1 MNCSVCSAELEEGA
15 QFCGVCGT
23 RIEGNDFL
31 PGADQ
36 QGDEQPMVG
45 FIQAI
50 SLGFSNYFNFQGRA
64 TRAEYWWWALF
75 IVIADVLVN
84 FIDAILGTGFIGS
97 LFSLAILIPGLALGA
112 RRLHDIGKSG
122 WWQLLWF
129 AIIVGWI
136 ILLVWAIR
144 QGNRGQNQHGPDP
157 RTTPRQ

>member
-50 SLGFSNYFNFQGRA
+50 SLGFSNYFNIQRRA
-64 TRAEYWWWALF
+64 PRAEYWWRFLYK
-75 IVIADVLVN
+75 VIADVLLN
-84 FIDAILGTGFIGS
+84 FIDSILGTGFIGS
-97 LFSLAILIPGLALGA
+97 LFGLAIIIPGLAVGA

-129 AIIVGWI
+129 AIVVGWI
-136 ILLVWAIR
+136 ILWVWAIR
-144 QGNRGQNQHGPDP
+144 QGNRGQNHYGLDP

>member
-1 MNCSVCSAELEEGA
+1 MNCSVCSTEPEEGA

-31 PGADQ
+31 PGAYQ

-64 TRAEYWWWALF
+64 TRAEYWWWFLF
-75 IVIADVLVN
+75 IVIADVLLG
-84 FIDAILGTGFIGS
+84 FIDSILGTGFIGS
-97 LFSLAILIPGLALGA
+97 LFGLAMIIPGLAVGA

-129 AIIVGWI
+129 AILVGWI
-136 ILLVWAIR
+136 ILWVWAIR
-144 QGNRGQNQHGPDP
+144 QGNRGQNQYGLDP

>member
-23 RIEGNDFL
+23 RIEENDFL
-31 PGADQ
+31 PDAEERGY
-36 QGDEQPMVG
+36 EPMVG

-50 SLGFSNYFNFQGRA
+50 GLGFSNYFNFQGRA
-64 TRAEYWWWALF
+64 TRAEYWWWFLF
-75 IVIADVLVN
+75 IVIADVLLG
-84 FIDAILGTGFIGS
+84 FIDSILGTGFIGS
-97 LFSLAILIPGLALGA
+97 LFGLAIIIPGLALGA

-129 AIIVGWI
+129 AILVGWI
-136 ILLVWAIR
+136 ILWVWAIR
-144 QGNRGQNQHGPDP
+144 QGDRGQTQYGLDP

>member
-23 RIEGNDFL
+23 RVEGNDFL
-31 PGADQ
+31 PGGDE

-45 FIQAI
+45 FTQAI
-50 SLGFSNYFNFQGRA
+50 SLGFSNYINFQGRA
-64 TRAEYWWWALF
+64 TRAEYWWWTLF
-75 IVIADVLVN
+75 IVIADVVLGIV
-84 FIDAILGTGFIGS
+84 DAILGTGFLGS
-97 LFSLAILIPGLALGA
+97 LFGLAIIIPGLALGA

-129 AIIVGWI
+129 AVIVGWI

-144 QGNRGQNQHGPDP
+144 QGNRGQNHYGLDP

>member
-23 RIEGNDFL
+23 RIEGN
-31 PGADQ
+31 DQ

-64 TRAEYWWWALF
+64 TRAEYWWWVLF
-75 IVIADVLVN
+75 IVIADVLLG
-84 FIDAILGTGFIGS
+84 FIDSILGTGFIGS
-97 LFSLAILIPGLALGA
+97 LFGLAILIPGLALGA

-122 WWQLLWF
+122 WWLLLWI
-129 AIIVGWI
+129 AILPGI

-144 QGNRGQNQHGPDP
+144 QGNRGQNHYGLDP

>member
-1 MNCSVCSAELEEGA
+1 MSCSVCSAELEEGA

-23 RIEGNDFL
+23 RVEGNDFL
-31 PGADQ
+31 PGADE

-50 SLGFSNYFNFQGRA
+50 SFGFSNYVNFQGRA
-64 TRAEYWWWALF
+64 TRAEFWWWFLF
-75 IVIADVLVN
+75 IVIADVVLGIV
-84 FIDAILGTGFIGS
+84 DSILGTGFLGS
-97 LFSLAILIPGLALGA
+97 LFGLAIIIPGLALGA
-112 RRLHDIGKSG
+112 RRLHDIGISG

-144 QGNRGQNQHGPDP
+144 QGNRGQNHYGFDP

>member
-1 MNCSVCSAELEEGA
+1 MNCSVCSAELEGGA

-23 RIEGNDFL
+23 RVEGNDFL
-31 PGADQ
+31 PGANE

-45 FIQAI
+45 FTQAI
-50 SLGFSNYFNFQGRA
+50 SLGFSNYINFQGRA
-64 TRAEYWWWALF
+64 TRAEYWWWTLF
-75 IVIADVLVN
+75 IVIADVVLGIV
-84 FIDAILGTGFIGS
+84 DSILGTGFLGS
-97 LFSLAILIPGLALGA
+97 LFGLAIIIPGLALGA

>member
-1 MNCSVCSAELEEGA
+1 MSCSVCSTELEEGA

-23 RIEGNDFL
+23 RVEGNDFL
-31 PGADQ
+31 PGADE

-50 SLGFSNYFNFQGRA
+50 SFGFSNYVNFQGRA
-64 TRAEYWWWALF
+64 TRAEFWGWFLF
-75 IVIADVLVN
+75 IVIADVVLGIV
-84 FIDAILGTGFIGS
+84 DSILGTGFIGS
-97 LFSLAILIPGLALGA
+97 LFSLAVIIPGLALGA

-144 QGNRGQNQHGPDP
+144 QGNRGQNHYGFDP